1 MKKRV
6 RQIATVNGKS
16 QRGGADAE
24 PTLQE
29 MKGGA
34 PGLTSGVVFGS
45 FKLGVNYN
53 PHWRKSDVEAR
64 PKKVVHYI
72 TSKDADPFADWM
84 EEIDGKAFDIVNI
97 RLKRVGNGNFGD
109 AHGVGDGV
117 SELVIDF
124 GPGYRVY
131 FGQDG
136 DMVLLLTG
144 GTKRTQT
151 KDIAR
156 AKVFWKEYNSAG
168 S

>member
-1 MKKRV
+1 M
-6 RQIATVNGKS
+6 
-16 QRGGADAE
+16 
-24 PTLQE
+24 
-29 MKGGA
+29 
-34 PGLTSGVVFGS
+34 
-45 FKLGVNYN
+45 
-53 PHWRKSDVEAR
+53 EAK
-64 PKKVVHYI
+64 PKKLVHYI
-72 TSKDADPFADWM
+72 TGNNTDPFADWM

-117 SELVIDF
+117 SELVFDF

-136 DMVLLLTG
+136 NTVVLLTG

-156 AKVFWKEYNSAG
+156 AKALWKGYNNAS